1 MEEENR
7 NLSQDLKLLRGT
19 NTFKSYKEMCS
30 ALDIEP
36 AHGKENKQ
44 KQLELIETFYK
55 IKKHPDNRI
64 TLIHKTQREMKAKK
78 KKKKGFISP
87 AKIAEA
93 KEKVE
98 PYKAI
103 MINNHSVNVF
113 NPYIF
118 TERKTKK
125 GEVIPCYCDIDKYLI
140 YFIKHHFGYTKSDYF
155 YKFVEK
161 TAIYEE
167 ILKDREKFK
176 LQRCDGNVTIY
187 NLFNQEVIL
196 YLRHFLFNRLN
207 SLEKR
212 GYVEI
217 TRGFNYRFKV
227 EGEDKLRYSF
237 IELNH
242 PYVQETLEEARN
254 KFNLKSDNV
263 VWLMDDIT
271 IRDYNEFVFQTLTEK
286 IEMDA
291 SESCSHYRVI
301 SRCYMVI
308 LSPDLSKEF
317 LDEIEAEFS
326 FNQNIQNVLTLAFQI
341 LRAKKRYNLYYRN
354 KLKGFRSKERIVN
367 ANTDAIVSLMDEY
380 LVYRSKKK
388 YELENGTIKRDFK
401 TLEELEEV
409 RKLLSDSKVITLESE
424 TDSEEEEGEIK
435 RDKEVTLY
443 LEEAFEE
450 DIADIIE
457 YDKKFLNSE
466 EAKLDSDE
474 YDSDEL
480 DSSELNSDE

>member
-7 NLSQDLKLLRGT
+7 NLSQELKLLRGT
-19 NTFKSYKEMCS
+19 NTFKSYKEMCN
-30 ALDIEP
+30 ALGIEP

-55 IKKHPDNRI
+55 IKKHPDNRV
-64 TLIHKTQREMKAKK
+64 TLTHKTQREMKVKK

-87 AKIAEA
+87 VKIEEA
-93 KEKVE
+93 KKKVE
-98 PYKAI
+98 PYKTI
-103 MINNHSVNVF
+103 VIDNHPVNVF
-113 NPYIF
+113 NPYLF

-125 GEVIPCYCDIDKYLI
+125 GEIIPCYCDIDKYLI

-155 YKFVEK
+155 FKFVEK
-161 TAIYEE
+161 SSIYEE
-167 ILKDREKFK
+167 ILKDKEKFK
-176 LQRCDGNVTIY
+176 IQRCDGNVTIY

-227 EGEDKLRYSF
+227 EGEDNLRYSF
-237 IELNH
+237 IELDH
-242 PYVQETLEEARN
+242 PYVQETLKEARE
-254 KFNLKSDNV
+254 KFKLESDNV

-301 SRCYMVI
+301 SRCYMVV

-317 LDEIEAEFS
+317 LDEIESEFS
-326 FNQNIQNVLTLAFQI
+326 FNQNIQNVLTLTFQI
-341 LRAKKRYNLYYRN
+341 LRAKKKYNLYYRN
-354 KLKGFRSKERIVN
+354 KLKRFRRQERIVN
-367 ANTDAIVSLMDEY
+367 ANTDVIISLMDEY

-388 YELENGTIKRDFK
+388 YKLEDGTIKRDFK
-401 TLEELEEV
+401 TLEELEEI
-409 RKLLSDSKVITLESE
+409 RKLLSDSKVTTLESE

-466 EAKLDSDE
+466 EAELDSDE
-474 YDSDEL
+474 CDLDELDSDEL
-480 DSSELNSDE
+480 DSDE